1 MWTVS
6 NDMLLDIKP
15 TLSDQEALDMATAVT
30 KKAVGEAALI
40 DIHRI
45 RANKMRVIIYVQN

>member
-6 NDMLLDIKP
+6 DDMLLDIEP

-30 KKAVGEAALI
+30 KKAVGEAAFI

-45 RANKMRVIIYVQN
+45 RADKMRVIIYVPN